1 MTTTTFKPIAA
12 RQAPVN
18 TEGVIPWMRSN
29 LFGDAR
35 TTAATFMFGGLMLWF
50 IPQFIDWAIFRA
62 YWLADSDACRA
73 DGVGACWGVITEKYR
88 LIIFGRYPFEEQ
100 WVARIGCHLNDGHVA
115 GSQLHKGLLE
125 TLAGCAVG
133 ADAVRLFRHHVGGY
147 LGP

>member
-35 TTAATFMFGGLMLWF
+35 TTAATFIFGGLMLWF

-73 DGVGACWGVITEKYR
+73 EGVGACWGVITEKYR

-100 WVARIGCHLNDGHVA
+100 WRPLVATLMMVTLLVA
-115 GSQLHKGLLE
+115 SCTRALE

-133 ADAVRLFRHHVGGY
+133 ADAVRLFCHHDGGY
-147 LGP
+147 LGA